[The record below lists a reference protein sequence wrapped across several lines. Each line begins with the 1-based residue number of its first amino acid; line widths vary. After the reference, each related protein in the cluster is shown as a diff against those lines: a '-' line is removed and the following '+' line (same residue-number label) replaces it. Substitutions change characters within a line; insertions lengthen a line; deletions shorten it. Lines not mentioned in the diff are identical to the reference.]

1 MSDGIN
7 RWLEGIGLGEY
18 AATFAENAID
28 EDVLPDPTLIW
39 RKSGSSSVIERSS
52 SKR

>member
-28 EDVLPDPTLIW
+28 EDVLPDLTDADLEKIGLKLGH
-39 RKSGSSSVIERSS
+39 RR
-52 SKR
+52 